1 MQVFPN
7 TRHRLCLWHLQKNAV
22 SRFGDLKAD
31 NTFKD
36 TFKKCLYRC
45 YNEEEFETTWFDMIT
60 KYNLQDHDWFTN
72 LYTIKEKWCTALNKD
87 FFSAGILSSQR

>member
-1 MQVFPN
+1 M
-7 TRHRLCLWHLQKNAV
+7 